1 MWVLET
7 DSNVMDNGYANI
19 DPLFILAPWVFL
31 FLIPAI
37 TMRSFAD
44 EKKAGT
50 IELLLTRPLTDLQII
65 LAKYF
70 AGLILVVFSLIPT
83 LIYYYSVHKLGSP
96 VGNIDTGGMWGSY
109 IGLLFLGAA
118 FVSIGI
124 FASAITD
131 NQVVSFILALFLC
144 FFIYTGFD
152 FIGSFSLF
160 GKFDT
165 IILSLG
171 INQHYVSMSR
181 GVIDTR
187 DMIYF
192 LSLIALFVISTRTV
206 LESRKW

>member
-1 MWVLET
+1 
-7 DSNVMDNGYANI
+7 
-19 DPLFILAPWVFL
+19 
-31 FLIPAI
+31 
-37 TMRSFAD
+37 
-44 EKKAGT
+44 
-50 IELLLTRPLTDLQII
+50 
-65 LAKYF
+65 
-70 AGLILVVFSLIPT
+70 
-83 LIYYYSVHKLGSP
+83 
-96 VGNIDTGGMWGSY
+96 
-109 IGLLFLGAA
+109 
-118 FVSIGI
+118 
-124 FASAITD
+124 
-131 NQVVSFILALFLC
+131 VVSFILALFLC